1 MAREEARLVRTALCA
16 MTILLGLMGSPAT
29 AAVIR
34 LDTTTPG
41 TVYDSVLDGFPGI
54 APLDGTADAGGN
66 ALAVG
71 LKAGVTEERAIL
83 EFPLADLAGVD
94 AARITSAVL
103 TFNIDDVLSTFGPGT
118 DFDGTAAD
126 RIAIATYAGDG
137 AMSLDDFGKGTLAAA
152 VDTGD
157 TITDATLGTTGP
169 VRFDVDITAAVRS
182 LVAAGA
188 SHLGLVLSTDD
199 SPTGTSID
207 DLGVGGSGPA
217 GVDGAALPFVTIT
230 TTDTGATP
238 TPGGATPRPTATPA
252 RTPSPLPT
260 NDLAAGLFSTVPDA
274 RGDQLA
280 FYYDARSGF
289 TTFMNLHNGGDT
301 SLTVS
306 LALYGPDFGEPF
318 SDVLTL
324 GAGSTKTIDVAE
336 LRDRGL
342 PAQYGIA
349 FATVV
354 DGAGRPIVTRNL
366 AGNFTVAN
374 VATSSAWGAA
384 AAARTA
390 VQLGAGGVGTP
401 ALGAHIDGESVL
413 LRAIRPDRVSLAVYY
428 DPATLASPDQGGN
441 QLIFLSFN
449 DVPGDT
455 FAAEAAVTRWS
466 LAARR
471 NDGQAFSP
479 PELDVL
485 GVQVEHLE
493 SVLGAQANGAAGSI
507 LFSAGA
513 SGAYNRLVF
522 FTESLGTFSTGYLLP
537 RVAP

>member
-1 MAREEARLVRTALCA
+1 MARESRLVRTALCA
-16 MTILLGLMGSPAT
+16 TAILFGLIPSPGSG
-29 AAVIR
+29 AVIR
-34 LDTTTPG
+34 LDTSTPG
-41 TVYDSVLDGFPGI
+41 TTYDSVLDGFPGI
-54 APLDGTADAGGN
+54 APLDGSADAGGN

-83 EFPLADLAGVD
+83 EFPLESLAGVD
-94 AARITSAVL
+94 ASKVSNAVL
-103 TFNIDDVLSTFGPGT
+103 TFNVDDVLSTFGPGT
-118 DFDGTAAD
+118 DFDGTAAE
-126 RIAIATYAGDG
+126 RIAVSAYAGDG
-137 AMSLDDFGKGTLAAA
+137 AVGLDDFSKGTLAGA
-152 VDTGD
+152 VDTGAAV
-157 TITDATLGTTGP
+157 TDATLATTGP
-169 VRFDVDITAAVRS
+169 LRFEVDITAAVRS
-182 LVAAGA
+182 LVSSGA

-207 DLGVGGSGPA
+207 DLGIGGSGPS
-217 GVDGAALPFVTIT
+217 GVDGATLPFVTVT
-230 TTDTGATP
+230 TTDTGPTP
-238 TPGGATPRPTATPA
+238 TPGGATPRPSPA

-289 TTFMNLHNGGDT
+289 TTFLNVHNAGE
-301 SLTVS
+301 SPLTVS
-306 LALYGPDFGEPF
+306 LVLYGPDFGDPF
-318 SDVLTL
+318 TDVLAL
-324 GAGSTKTIDVAE
+324 AAGSTRTIDVAE
-336 LRDRGL
+336 LRGRGL

-349 FATVV
+349 FATAV
-354 DGAGRPIVTRNL
+354 DGAGRPVVSRNL

-374 VATSSAWGAA
+374 VVTSSGWGAA

-390 VQLGAGGVGTP
+390 VLLGSGGVTTP
-401 ALGAHIDGESVL
+401 ALGAAIDGESVL
-413 LRAIRPDRVSLAVYY
+413 LRAIRPDRVSLAAYY
-428 DPATLASPDQGGN
+428 DPATLASPELGGN

-449 DVPGDT
+449 DVPGEA

-466 LAARR
+466 LVARR

-479 PELDVL
+479 PELDVI
-485 GVQVEHLE
+485 GVQVDHLE
-493 SVLGAQANGAAGSI
+493 SVLGAQARGAAGSI

-522 FTESLGTFSTGYLLP
+522 FTESLGTFATGYLLP

>member
-1 MAREEARLVRTALCA
+1 MARGNRHARLAPCMVAVLF
-16 MTILLGLMGSPAT
+16 GLTCSPVS
-29 AAVIR
+29 AAVVR

-41 TVYDSVLDGFPGI
+41 TTYDSVLDGFPGI
-54 APLDGTADAGGN
+54 APLDGTGDAGGN

-71 LKAGVTEERAIL
+71 LKDGVTEERAIL
-83 EFPLADLAGVD
+83 ELPLAPLGGI
-94 AARITSAVL
+94 AAADVIGAVL

-118 DFDGTAAD
+118 DFDGTAAG
-126 RIAIATYAGDG
+126 RIAVATYAGDG
-137 AMSLDDFGKGTLAAA
+137 AVGLDDFGKGSLAGA

-157 TITDATLGTTGP
+157 TITDATLESTGP
-169 VRFDVDITAAVRS
+169 VRFDVDITAAVRA
-182 LVAAGA
+182 LVSSGA
-188 SHLGLVLSTDD
+188 THLGLVLSTDD

-207 DLGVGGSGPA
+207 DLGIGGSGPP
-217 GVDGAALPFVTIT
+217 GIDGAALPFVTIT
-230 TTDTGATP
+230 TTDSAPTP
-238 TPGGATPRPTATPA
+238 TPGGPTARPTPT

-260 NDLAAGLFSTVPDA
+260 SDLAAGLFTTVPDA

-289 TTFMNLHNGGDT
+289 TTFLNLHNAGDT
-301 SLTVS
+301 SLTVR
-306 LALYGPDFGEPF
+306 LDVYGPDLVEPF
-318 SDVLTL
+318 GDLLTL
-324 GAGSTKTIDVAE
+324 APGNTRTIDLAE
-336 LRDRGL
+336 LRGRGL
-342 PAQYGIA
+342 PAQYGAA
-349 FATVV
+349 FATAV
-354 DGAGRPIVTRNL
+354 DGAGRPIVTRSL

-374 VATSSAWGAA
+374 LATGSAWGAA

-390 VQLGAGGVGTP
+390 VELGSGGVTSP
-401 ALGAHIDGESVL
+401 ALGATIDGASVL
-413 LRAIRPDRVSLAVYY
+413 LRAVRPDRVSLAVYY
-428 DPATLASPDQGGN
+428 DPATLADPAQGGN

-449 DVPGDT
+449 DVPGET
-455 FAAEAAVTRWS
+455 FAAAAAVTRWS

-471 NDGQAFSP
+471 NDGQVLAA

-493 SVLGAQANGAAGSI
+493 SVLGAQASGAAGSI

-522 FTESLGTFSTGYLLP
+522 FTESLGTFATGYLLP